1 MLNTNKQSN
10 NQNIALIGAGVSGNG
25 ALIGFSQTLKEGD
38 TLTIF
43 ESADEPFK
51 GFAYQTSHIALEHS
65 LLGPISTISTFDKHT
80 ETFANWIN
88 KNKELVISKIENQYS
103 RNTSKV
109 LLKNVVEELRK
120 RSNYDDYYAPRII
133 YGYYM
138 EAQAQNIITKMRENG
153 VNVNIVKENVN
164 SIKEKGGFAIN
175 DKLYSKVLVANGCVP
190 NEIENQNHVYSK
202 NIKDK
207 IRDTVIKKGND
218 TRIKILGSQASAMD
232 IVKSTEDVMIK
243 LIEDGL
249 ISKNTKITLDL
260 VSRDG
265 MMQRVKTP
273 TFSYKNKFL
282 NRENFFTELE
292 KNGGDFLETM
302 NTLFKKDLQ
311 ALSEEQ
317 LNGMKIDFDLFDFIK
332 NSKNTNGLELMKAD
346 LQAFQTPEYKA
357 KRTIFVNA
365 MTLIYE
371 ILENNS
377 EKPEIKQLHS
387 VLIANS
393 GGIFYE
399 YAQHIANELQNIE
412 LNIEK
417 VEDVKNVAY
426 DLSLDSRTYSKANE
440 NNLNN
445 DLITHKMVDKN
456 GDSLVKNLV
465 TLGGIQHASNRF
477 ADAAF
482 ENGMNGVKCFEAG
495 QQKLRFYELK
505 NETNVIN
512 LFDTKVEVVPNL
524 QERPDSPT
532 RPNSPIQNPTL

>member
-25 ALIGFSQTLKEGD
+25 ALLEFSKTLKRGD

-43 ESADEPFK
+43 ESSDEPFK
-51 GFAYQTSHIALEHS
+51 GFAYQTSHIALEHL

-80 ETFANWIN
+80 ETFANWLN
-88 KNKELVISKIENQYS
+88 KNKELVIGKIENQYS
-103 RNTSKV
+103 PNTSKV
-109 LLKNVVEELRK
+109 LLKNVLEELNK
-120 RSNYDDYYAPRII
+120 KSNYDDYYAPRII

-218 TRIKILGSQASAMD
+218 TKIKILGSQASAMD
-232 IVKSTEDVMIK
+232 IVKSIEDVMIK

-265 MMQRVKTP
+265 MMQRIKTP
-273 TFSYKNKFL
+273 TFNYDNKFL
-282 NRENFFTELE
+282 NKENFFPELE
-292 KNGGDFLETM
+292 KNGGDFLKTM

-317 LNGMKIDFDLFDFIK
+317 LDGITIDFDLFDFIK

-346 LQAFQTPEYKA
+346 LQAFQTLEYKA
-357 KRTIFVNA
+357 KRTVFVNA
-365 MTLIYE
+365 MILIYE

-377 EKPEIKQLHS
+377 EKPEIKKLHS

-393 GGIFYE
+393 GGIFHE
-399 YAQHIANELQNIE
+399 YAKHIANELQNIE

-417 VEDVKNVAY
+417 VEDVENVAY

-456 GDSLVKNLV
+456 GDSLVNNLV

-482 ENGMNGVKCFEAG
+482 ENGINGVKCFETG

-505 NETNVIN
+505 NETKVIN

-524 QERPDSPT
+524 QERPNSPT